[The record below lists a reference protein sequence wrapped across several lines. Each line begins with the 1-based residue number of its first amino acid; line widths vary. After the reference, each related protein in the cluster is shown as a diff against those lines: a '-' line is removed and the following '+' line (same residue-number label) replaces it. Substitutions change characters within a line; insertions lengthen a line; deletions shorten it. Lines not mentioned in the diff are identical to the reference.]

1 MKGLELAQQYYAQY
15 GKEMLQTQF
24 PEIMPLLAIG
34 LAGSGSECYGYDDE
48 TSRDHDFE
56 PCFCLLLPGEN
67 IVDRRTAF
75 LLERAYAKLPG
86 EFKGFRR
93 TQILPVGG
101 ARHGVLRTEEVFQNK
116 TGTPDGDLTLK
127 QWLSL
132 PDHYLAEAV
141 NGEIFYDGY
150 GEVTRIR
157 RRLAFYPEDI
167 RRKKLAGHLL
177 LMAQA
182 GQYNYLRSV
191 RRGENAAAQMA
202 VFEYVKSGIEAVFLL
217 NRKYQPYYKW
227 AFRAMRELP
236 VLPDLAD
243 DFEMM
248 ITRGND
254 EETAR
259 EKSAVIER
267 ISRDVIRILEEQR
280 LSSVPSEE
288 LERHAYIVNDSIS
301 DSEIRNLHV
310 LAGV

>member
-1 MKGLELAQQYYAQY
+1 M
-15 GKEMLQTQF
+15 
-24 PEIMPLLAIG
+24 
-34 LAGSGSECYGYDDE
+34 
-48 TSRDHDFE
+48 
-56 PCFCLLLPGEN
+56 
-67 IVDRRTAF
+67 
-75 LLERAYAKLPG
+75 
-86 EFKGFRR
+86 
-93 TQILPVGG
+93 
-101 ARHGVLRTEEVFQNK
+101 FQNK
-116 TGTPDGDLTLK
+116 TGTPDGNLTLK

-182 GQYNYLRSV
+182 GPYNYLRSV

-202 VFEYVKSGIEAVFLL
+202 VFEYVKSGIETVFLL

-236 VLPDLAD
+236 LLPDLAD

-254 EETAR
+254 EEAAE

-267 ISRDVIRILEEQR
+267 ISRDVIRILGEQR
-280 LSSVPSEE
+280 LSSAPSDE
-288 LERHAYIVNDSIS
+288 LERHAYIVNDSIR